1 MTDSGY
7 ELLTED
13 IEGYL
18 GRSMDTGEANAV
30 KAIWYFCLGLKAK
43 KQELAQENGRN
54 IVYDSEMR

>member
-18 GRSMDTGEANAV
+18 GRPMGTGEATGV
-30 KAIWYFCLGLKAK
+30 KAIWYFCGLKAK

-54 IVYDSEMR
+54 VVYDSETR